1 MKSLSV
7 TATVKVQGK
16 VQAEFGVPVITAEAG
31 SVLDGLIENPEG
43 MPVALQLYGRVP
55 PVPVTVAE
63 YCTPTTPGV
72 MVVVVMLGL
81 SCANTSGAKLKAKVN
96 RPNKDTATFNLEI
109 IASDPVAAR
118 EFSQT
123 WILVDGGRAP
133 AREFEQ
139 GAPLV
144 AV

>member
-1 MKSLSV
+1 V
-7 TATVKVQGK
+7 TVKVQGK

-43 MPVALQLYGRVP
+43 KPVALQLYGRVP

-63 YCTPTTPGV
+63 YGTPTTPGV

-81 SCANTSGAKLKAKVN
+81 SCANTSGAKLKTKVN

-123 WILVDGGRAP
+123 
-133 AREFEQ
+133 
-139 GAPLV
+139 
-144 AV
+144 

>member
-1 MKSLSV
+1 
-7 TATVKVQGK
+7 
-16 VQAEFGVPVITAEAG
+16 VPA
-31 SVLDGLIENPEG
+31 
-43 MPVALQLYGRVP
+43 
-55 PVPVTVAE
+55 VPVTVKE
-63 YCTPTTPGV
+63 YGVPRTPGV
-72 MVVVVMLGL
+72 MVEVCILGAV
-81 SCANTSGAKLKAKVN
+81 CPNTSGAKLKAKVN
-96 RPNKDTATFNLEI
+96 RPNKDAATFNLEI